1 MVDLSVT
8 DEAYVTLYNH
18 KILSMAFTTSTA
30 LREAR
35 CNLED
40 IFATDPRP
48 TLIIDVLHETTRG
61 VHLDFA
67 NEAFRQQYGVLLRF
81 ITSGSLLEPDFV
93 EWLRSPGP
101 SEAEFLLGDLSWTF
115 FTIERR
121 WKVVIV
127 SASGHNGHSV
137 ERGSGLIQSEHSEIY
152 QRGIET
158 KLPSSV
164 VSSDADISEKTGS
177 ALQVALPSGLVSLG
191 RTPTALEDLHRSVDM
206 LDVGFFEYD
215 LDGTLI
221 YANKSWYAMSGHSYD
236 PEAHTQRRFLDLC
249 HPDDMTIVTD
259 AWTQLL
265 EGKPIT
271 FEMRW
276 ENMNSS
282 TSKAL
287 GAQWVQTAC
296 LPLFDEKGELRSVS
310 GCTTDINNQKLG
322 EKIAHSRA
330 EALERARTFEERFVR
345 FAFVA
350 PIVIFNFDAS
360 KSMTYCNDRWF
371 EVTTTTKKAFE
382 NVVIG
387 EGFYDEDI
395 TKLFKLVDEAIRNRE
410 VNTIELRLNKPWHA
424 SDGRRA
430 QAWML
435 ASIFAE
441 FADDGTFQGCTGTLT
456 EISEFKYAETLQ
468 RIRLEDAIE
477 ARRQQVS
484 ERAYPT

>member
-1 MVDLSVT
+1 
-8 DEAYVTLYNH
+8 
-18 KILSMAFTTSTA
+18 MALTTSIT

-48 TLIIDVLHETTRG
+48 TLIIDALHETTRG

-81 ITSGSLLEPDFV
+81 ITSGSLLERDFI
-93 EWLRSPGP
+93 EWLRSPKP
-101 SEAEFLLGDLSWTF
+101 TEAEFLLGDLTWTF
-115 FTIERR
+115 FTIEQR

-127 SASGHNGHSV
+127 TKAGHNGHQV
-137 ERGSGLIQSEHSEIY
+137 DTDSGLVQSAHSETY

-164 VSSDADISEKTGS
+164 VSSDPDVSEHTGS
-177 ALQVALPSGLVSLG
+177 ALTVALPSGLVSLG
-191 RTPTALEDLHRSVDM
+191 SASTALEGVHRSVEM

-221 YANKSWYAMSGHSYD
+221 YANKAWYMLSGHPYE
-236 PEAHTQRRFLDLC
+236 PEAHTQRRFMDLC
-249 HPDDMTIVTD
+249 HPDDVPIVTD

-276 ENMNSS
+276 KHIRCSS
-282 TSKAL
+282 SEAL
-287 GAQWVQTAC
+287 GAQWVQAAC
-296 LPLFDEKGELRSVS
+296 LPLFDESGELRSIS
-310 GCTTDINNQKLG
+310 GCTTDINNQKLA

-360 KSMTYCNDRWF
+360 KRMTYCNDRWF
-371 EVTTTTKKAFE
+371 EVTTTAKKAFE
-382 NVVIG
+382 DVIIG
-387 EGFYDEDI
+387 EGFFDEDI
-395 TKLFKLVDEAIRNRE
+395 TKLFKLVEKAARNRE
-410 VNTIELRLNKPWHA
+410 VNTIELRLRKVWHA

-441 FADDGTFQGCTGTLT
+441 FGNDGTFQGCTGTMT

-468 RIRLEDAIE
+468 CIRLEDAIE